1 MKIKKYYNILI
12 IFILGFIFGLIFILF
27 IDDMDKLLISNEI
40 KEYIN
45 IINNNSFSYANS
57 FFDSF
62 LENFILYFIIW
73 CSGFI
78 FILIPINYFFCFYK
92 GFLLGFLISNMFLI
106 YKIKGVI
113 YSIIFIFPHEILSI
127 IYLFILIFVITKFSK
142 KFISILFN
150 NDNYNLKKLIKN
162 YFIIIIISI
171 IVAIIISL
179 SEVFINYFLV
189 KLIV

>member
-45 IINNNSFSYANS
+45 IINNNSFSYANI